1 MYFATILWALLAWII
16 GLFIDGNLG
25 YGESLGFTEFRIL
38 LPLIAVALCIIY
50 VIKKSS
56 NKE

>member
-1 MYFATILWALLAWII
+1 MYLATILWTLLAWII

-38 LPLIAVALCIIY
+38 FPLIAVGLCVIY
-50 VIKKSS
+50 AIKKNSS
-56 NKE
+56 KE

>member
-1 MYFATILWALLAWII
+1 MYLATILWTILAWVI

-25 YGESLGFTEFRIL
+25 YGESLGFTEFRVL
-38 LPLIAVALCIIY
+38 FPLMAVALCIIY
-50 VIKKSS
+50 VIKNNS